1 MLREDGERFLP
12 WMADPVVNY
21 EHLHRYRAVADLVAG
36 RRVVD
41 LASGEGYGS
50 ALLSE
55 RAASVVGVEL
65 DHAAASHAARTYRA
79 PQLRF
84 VEGSVAQVPLRGQR
98 FDVVVCFEA
107 LEHVQEQDELCAE
120 AARLLVPGGLF
131 VVSTP
136 NREVYTE
143 ATGFQNPFHVKE
155 LDRSEFATLL
165 RRHFAHVRLLGQRVY
180 PVSAIFPLDEPVSGA
195 REYVI
200 AREPGAA
207 AFRNADASRKEAR
220 YFLGVASS
228 GPIVEALGLETFL
241 VDASEQLFEEQ
252 RRAEGAVAE
261 LRRHLATREAQVV
274 EVERELQGL
283 AGHIGTLERDVAA
296 RDAQIRELHRQLSVA
311 GETIR
316 ALEAA
321 LEETRTTLEARVQAL
336 EATQRAMESTRT
348 WRLHL
353 RLERVRA
360 RARRLLGPGGP

>member
-50 ALLSE
+50 ALLSN
-55 RAASVVGVEL
+55 RATSVVGVEL
-65 DHAAASHAARTYRA
+65 DHTAASHAARTYQEAR
-79 PQLRF
+79 LRF
-84 VEGSVAQVPLRGQR
+84 VEGSIAQVPLRGQR
-98 FDVVVCFEA
+98 FEVVVCFEA
-107 LEHVQEQDELCAE
+107 LEHVQEQAELCAE

-136 NREVYTE
+136 NREAYSE

-155 LDRSEFATLL
+155 LDRDEFTALL
-165 RRHFAHVRLLGQRVY
+165 RQHFAHVRLFGQRVY
-180 PVSAIFPLDEPVSGA
+180 PVSAIFPLDEAVSRA
-195 REYVI
+195 REYVV

-207 AFRNADASRKEAR
+207 AFRSADASRKTAR
-220 YFLGVASS
+220 YFIAVASS
-228 GPIVEALGLETFL
+228 DPIGAESGLETFL
-241 VDASEQLFEEQ
+241 LDASEQLFEEQ
-252 RRAEGAVAE
+252 RRSEGAEAE

-274 EVERELQGL
+274 EVERELHRL
-283 AGHIGTLERDVAA
+283 AQHIGTLEGDVAA
-296 RDAQIRELHRQLSVA
+296 RHAQIQELERHLSVA

-316 ALEAA
+316 SLEA
-321 LEETRTTLEARVQAL
+321 TRTTLEARVQTL
-336 EATQRAMESTRT
+336 EATQRAMEATRT

-353 RLERVRA
+353 RLERARA
-360 RARRLLGPGGP
+360 RVRRLLGAGGG